1 MQRETYAEFSDTT
14 YNTFNSLMGM
24 SRELNTHIDPPEY
37 VFIGPNNSGKTSL
50 IESYLGHTFTRGKPT
65 KRPVQINMLCNPSC
79 ADPKLILRR
88 DAFLSNK
95 GQEYDHDFE
104 ITLDMVGN
112 EIQKRNSSTAVPIFL
127 QYEFKNTFNIIL
139 IDTPPIPDSTLG
151 ITSTTNPDAEEEP
164 KKDQTKEDK
173 EAAAKKKQKKDQKYV
188 QNLTKLLTPANRTI
202 VCVEEA
208 GKHTESMED
217 FIKQFDPKLERTIWV
232 HNKLSDHLVTLQTSS
247 DVNRYLTSLQANSFA
262 LTLPVLQK
270 NTEGKY
276 SKAAEFRTKLK
287 EVNQDDM
294 KRLESFSFDR
304 KYGKQFGYANF
315 RNHIIQSSW
324 KHFQERMPIVLEN
337 LQNKL
342 KQLQD
347 DISVVMEQLQS
358 MEPSRIRTTAT
369 NYAMSF
375 LQNLEKLIKGTL
387 EGIPNQNGQTLQDE
401 LDEDE
406 SGAWVDVEY
415 KPVKVEAD
423 WNIPY
428 SENKLYGK
436 QQFERLL
443 SQFHAV
449 AEHIEMG
456 PISHDD
462 IACASGPNKTT
473 TYSGFA
479 WSASDLAQRR
489 SRKIML
495 PLVNQLYEKSMYI
508 LKRLVN
514 VVDKMM
520 STSKKATA
528 KRQNTTA
535 SSTKTPREESF
546 LDFPYYTNAVKE
558 LYFSFVEQT
567 ARSCLDKCKDDFYC
581 TQIVYWDMVNFS
593 SHQFPKESFNLEIY
607 EQQEEVIELSK
618 IIFKDVQKRI
628 TLNILLK
635 FHSNFFMPIQNDLW
649 GAVQGKVTSLDDE
662 ALVELF
668 QVQANKSTLMQRR
681 NTLTETQKKYGTL
694 EEKFRVETSRFS
706 HPK

>member
-1 MQRETYAEFSDTT
+1 M
-14 YNTFNSLMGM
+14 
-24 SRELNTHIDPPEY
+24 I
-37 VFIGPNNSGKTSL
+37 
-50 IESYLGHTFTRGKPT
+50 
-65 KRPVQINMLCNPSC
+65 CNPNC

-88 DAFLSNK
+88 DAFLYNK

-112 EIQKRNSSTAVPIFL
+112 EIQKRNVSTGVPIFL
-127 QYEFKNTFNIIL
+127 QYEYKLTFNIIL

-151 ITSTTNPDAEEEP
+151 ITSVVAPSENTEEEV
-164 KKDQTKEDK
+164 KKTEQTKEEK
-173 EAAAKKKQKKDQKYV
+173 EASAKKKQKKDQKYI
-188 QNLTKLLTPANRTI
+188 QHLSKLLTPANRMI

-217 FIKQFDPKLERTIWV
+217 FLKQFDPKLERVLWV
-232 HNKLSDHLVTLQTSS
+232 HNKFADHLSTLQTSS
-247 DVNRYLTSLQANSFA
+247 DVNRYLSTLQANSFA
-262 LTLPVLQK
+262 ISLPVLQK

-287 EVNQDDM
+287 EVTSDDM
-294 KRLESFSFDR
+294 KRLEGFNFDR
-304 KYGKQFGYANF
+304 KYAKQFGYSQF
-315 RNHIIQSSW
+315 RNHIIQSCW

-342 KQLQD
+342 KGLQD
-347 DISVVMEQLQS
+347 DISVAMEQLQS
-358 MEPSRIRTTAT
+358 MEPFRIRTTAT

-387 EGIPNQNGQTLQDE
+387 EGIPNQNGQTLLDE
-401 LDEDE
+401 LDEEE
-406 SGAWVDVEY
+406 SGSWADVDY
-415 KPVKVEAD
+415 KSIKMDPE

-428 SENKLYGK
+428 AENKLYGK

-449 AEHIEMG
+449 AEHVEMG
-456 PISHDD
+456 HISHDD

-473 TYSGFA
+473 TCSGFA

-489 SRKIML
+489 SRKIMM
-495 PLVNQLYEKSMYI
+495 PLVNQLYEKSIYI

-520 STSKKATA
+520 SSTKKSNA
-528 KRQNTTA
+528 KRQNSTA
-535 SSTKTPREESF
+535 ATKTPREEAY

-558 LYFSFVEQT
+558 LYFNFVEHT
-567 ARSCLDKCKDDFYC
+567 AKTCLEKCKDDFYC

-593 SHQFPKESFNLEIY
+593 SHQFPKETFNLEIY

-618 IIFKDVQKRI
+618 IIFKDLQKRI

-668 QVQANKSTLMQRR
+668 QVQANKSTLMERR
-681 NTLTETQKKYGTL
+681 NTLTETQKRYVSL
-694 EEKFRVETSRFS
+694 EERFRVETSRFS